1 MSKYTLLEIVQDVHN
16 DLNFDLVN
24 SISDTTESVR
34 VALIAKSTY
43 FEFINRRD
51 WPHLR
56 KLGQLLSAVNPLQPT
71 QLLLPENTSRVQWIT
86 YNRRKATDTRDKYE
100 EMIYQLPEDFLIN
113 ANGIGSDQPNAILCT
128 TEQGAKYYIRKDRM
142 PNYWTSFDDQT
153 IVMDAYDTTVE
164 SSLQGI
170 HTQLNYYR
178 NPQWSADDL
187 FVPDLPEEAFP
198 GYLAEVKS
206 VASQKIK
213 EVSDSKAEQQAVR
226 QQRRLSNQ
234 SWKTHDGFQT
244 PNYGRCPKGGSS
256 GVARDTFRQDR

>member
-56 KLGQLLSAVNPLQPT
+56 KLGQLLSAVNVDQPS
-71 QLLLPENTSRVQWIT
+71 QLLLPENTSKVKWIT

-100 EMIYQLPEDFLIN
+100 EIIYQQPEDFLLN
-113 ANGIGSDQPNAILCT
+113 ANSISSDQPNALLCT
-128 TEQGAKYYIRKDRM
+128 TEDGAKYYIRTDRM
-142 PNYWTSFDDQT
+142 PTYWTSFDDQT
-153 IVMDAYDTTVE
+153 VVMDSYDTLKE
-164 SSLQGI
+164 SSLQGLN
-170 HTQLNYYR
+170 TQLSYYR
-178 NPQWSADDL
+178 NPVWEAEDT
-187 FVPDLPEEAFP
+187 FIPDLPEEAFP
-198 GYLAEVKS
+198 GFIAEVKS
-206 VASQKIK
+206 VCSQKIK
-213 EVSDSKAEQQAVR
+213 EVNDAKAEQQAVR

-234 SWKTHDGFQT
+234 SWKLNDGFQT
-244 PNYGRCPKGGSS
+244 PNYGRCPQSGISS
-256 GVARDTFRQDR
+256 NARATFRQDR